1 MRAGLLKYPIT
12 FLQLKEEQGWSGAT
26 SKTWTEVLTTRC
38 AKRKLATQG
47 LGVTALEEFISSTVI
62 IQVRFNSLIQDKQR
76 FKFGR
81 YTYRITLI
89 EDQDDH
95 TLLITGTRLNDNEV

>member
-1 MRAGLLKYPIT
+1 MRAGLLKYRIT
-12 FLQLKEEQGWSGAT
+12 FLQLKEVQGWSGAT
-26 SKTWTEVLTTRC
+26 TKTWEEVLGTRC
-38 AKRKLATQG
+38 AKRKLVTQG
-47 LGVTALEEFISSTVI
+47 LGVTALEEFVSETVI
-62 IQVRFNSLIQDKQR
+62 VQVRYNGLIQDKQR

-95 TLLITGTRLNDNEV
+95 TLLITGVRLNDNEA